1 MSSKVPPGAA
11 ADLGAK
17 PSCCCCCPLE
27 KSTGS
32 VCSTFDFL
40 DEDDEGIDVGGV
52 AVEAADDDVSDVDV
66 LGDVL
71 P

>member
-1 MSSKVPPGAA
+1 MSSKVPAAAA

-17 PSCCCCCPLE
+17 PICCCCCPLE

-40 DEDDEGIDVGGV
+40 VADEEGFDVGGV
-52 AVEAADDDVSDVDV
+52 AVEADDVSDVDV